1 MNPLHFLC
9 FLLLLS
15 VMVACNDTPTAHN
28 ETPIPSTND
37 STPKP
42 TTKPTDKATTTPN
55 QTPTQKPTLT
65 PIHASIITPTEPT
78 MTPTTNAQRSSE
90 LIYIYRREG
99 GFAGF
104 CDTLT
109 VRTNEAYWE
118 SCQAQSAIVVLK
130 SDTSTQLRQLANQY
144 APFETSREDNPGGS
158 DSMTQSI
165 HFYGIGNEQMTGEV
179 ESTLN
184 MIASELLR
192 EAYQTP

>member
-65 PIHASIITPTEPT
+65 PTREPT
-78 MTPTTNAQRSSE
+78 MIPTTNAQRSSE

-118 SCQAQSAIVVLK
+118 SCQAQSATVVLK
-130 SDTSTQLRQLANQY
+130 PETSTQLRQLANQY